1 MLIPTLISVLAM
13 PHLGGSWHIEGT
25 LSEACT
31 CAVPCPCNFGDAP
44 SHHFCYAIVAMH
56 IDKGDYAGRS
66 LDGLELGG
74 ANGAKG
80 YVFYIDDRADADQ
93 ENVLRQIATDM
104 FTKALR
110 ANGVTDPS
118 KAPPDFRLAGFK
130 RAKITQ
136 EIGEKSNNIKLGNM
150 GGFASTYIVGIDG
163 KTPVRVMNN
172 ASFNFKDGG
181 IKGKTK
187 FLKYKDSFGNQ
198 FDFNATNANQ
208 GRFDWSNKTP
218 VYFK

>member
-1 MLIPTLISVLAM
+1 MFIPTLISTLSLLHAGN
-13 PHLGGSWHIEGT
+13 PWHIEGT

-44 SHHFCYAIVAMH
+44 THHFCYAVVAMH
-56 IDKGDYAGRS
+56 IDKGSYGDVN

-80 YVFYIDDRADADQ
+80 FVFYLDDKANETQAKA
-93 ENVLRQIATDM
+93 LRQIATEIL
-104 FTKALR
+104 TKAVK
-110 ANGVTDPS
+110 ANGVPDLS
-118 KAPPDFRLAGFK
+118 KAPPEFRLAGFK
-130 RAKITQ
+130 SAKITQ
-136 EIGEKSNNIKLGNM
+136 DIGGKSNNIKLGTS
-150 GGFASTYIVGIDG
+150 GGFAANYIMGIDG
-163 KTPVRVMNN
+163 KTPVRVLNN

-187 FLKYKDSFGNQ
+187 FLKYKDSFGNA
-198 FDFNATNANQ
+198 FDFEATNANQ
-208 GRFDWSNKTP
+208 GRFDWSDKTS